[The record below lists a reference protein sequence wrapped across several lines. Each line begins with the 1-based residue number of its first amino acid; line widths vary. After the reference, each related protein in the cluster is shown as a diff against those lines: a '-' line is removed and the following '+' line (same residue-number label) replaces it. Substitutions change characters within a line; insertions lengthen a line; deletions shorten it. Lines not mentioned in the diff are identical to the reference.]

1 MEMNKQ
7 GKQFFNFIIGFLIL
21 IGFYFLSF
29 YILKLLHIAFPPA
42 ILGLILFSFA
52 LIEGIIKESWIKDAC
67 EFLINNMAMFL
78 VPFIGGLIVYK
89 SLLIKNWLVILV
101 VIFISTA
108 AIIAVTGLF
117 TEWGI
122 KFLRLNKIK
131 TVNKNKELN
140 HD

>member
-29 YILKLLHIAFPPA
+29 YILKLLHISFPPA

-89 SLLIKNWLVILV
+89 SLLMKNWLVILV
-101 VIFISTA
+101 VIFISTTV
-108 AIIAVTGLF
+108 IIAVTGLF
-117 TEWGI
+117 VEWGI
-122 KFLRLNKIK
+122 KLLRLNKIK

>member
-1 MEMNKQ
+1 MEMNKL
-7 GKQFFNFIIGFLIL
+7 GKRFFNFIIGFLIL

-108 AIIAVTGLF
+108 VIIAVTGLF
-117 TEWGI
+117 TELGI
-122 KFLRLNKIK
+122 KILRLNKIK

>member
-1 MEMNKQ
+1 MEMNKL
-7 GKQFFNFIIGFLIL
+7 GKRFFNFIIGFLIL

>member
-1 MEMNKQ
+1 MEMNKL
-7 GKQFFNFIIGFLIL
+7 GKRFFNFIIGFLIL

-89 SLLIKNWLVILV
+89 SLLMKIWLVILV
-101 VIFISTA
+101 VIFISTTV
-108 AIIAVTGLF
+108 IIAVTGLF
-117 TEWGI
+117 VEWGI
-122 KFLRLNKIK
+122 KLLRLNKMK

>member
-29 YILKLLHIAFPPA
+29 YILKLLHISFPPA

-67 EFLINNMAMFL
+67 GFLINNMAMFL

-89 SLLIKNWLVILV
+89 SLLMKNWLVILV
-101 VIFISTA
+101 VIFISTTV
-108 AIIAVTGLF
+108 IIAVTGLF
-117 TEWGI
+117 VEWGI
-122 KFLRLNKIK
+122 KLLRLNKMK

>member
-1 MEMNKQ
+1 MEMNKL
-7 GKQFFNFIIGFLIL
+7 GKRFFNFIIGFLIL

-78 VPFIGGLIVYK
+78 VPFIG
-89 SLLIKNWLVILV
+89 
-101 VIFISTA
+101 
-108 AIIAVTGLF
+108 
-117 TEWGI
+117 EWGI

>member
-1 MEMNKQ
+1 MEMNKS
-7 GKQFFNFIIGFLIL
+7 GKRFFNFIIGFLIL

-29 YILKLLHIAFPPA
+29 YILKLLHITFPPA

-52 LIEGIIKESWIKDAC
+52 LIEGIIKESWIKDTC

-101 VIFISTA
+101 VIFISTTV
-108 AIIAVTGLF
+108 IIAVTGLF

-131 TVNKNKELN
+131 TVNKNKGLN

>member
-89 SLLIKNWLVILV
+89 SLLMKNWLVILV
-101 VIFISTA
+101 VIFISTTV
-108 AIIAVTGLF
+108 IIAVTGLF
-117 TEWGI
+117 VEWGI
-122 KFLRLNKIK
+122 KLLRLNKMK

-140 HD
+140 YD

>member
-1 MEMNKQ
+1 MEMNKL
-7 GKQFFNFIIGFLIL
+7 GKRFFNFIIGFLIL

-108 AIIAVTGLF
+108 VIIAVTGLF

>member
-1 MEMNKQ
+1 MEMNKS
-7 GKQFFNFIIGFLIL
+7 GKRFFNFIIGFLIL

-52 LIEGIIKESWIKDAC
+52 LIEGIIKESWIKDTC

-101 VIFISTA
+101 VIFISTTV
-108 AIIAVTGLF
+108 IIAVTGLF

-131 TVNKNKELN
+131 TVNKNKGLN

>member
-1 MEMNKQ
+1 MKMNKL
-7 GKQFFNFIIGFLIL
+7 GKRFFNFIIGFLIL

>member
-1 MEMNKQ
+1 MALNKRE
-7 GKQFFNFIIGFLIL
+7 KQFFNFIIGFLIL

-89 SLLIKNWLVILV
+89 SLLMKNWLVILV
-101 VIFISTA
+101 VIFISTTV
-108 AIIAVTGLF
+108 IIAVTGLF
-117 TEWGI
+117 VEWGI
-122 KFLRLNKIK
+122 KLLRLNKMK

-140 HD
+140 YD

>member
-1 MEMNKQ
+1 MEMNKS
-7 GKQFFNFIIGFLIL
+7 GKQFFNYIIGFLIL

-42 ILGLILFSFA
+42 ILGLILFSCA
-52 LIEGIIKESWIKDAC
+52 LFEGIIKESWIKDAC

-108 AIIAVTGLF
+108 VIIAVTGLF